1 MEYNNYDEVE
11 IRRRRKRKSQ
21 LMKKKRQQVL
31 RKRFIIM
38 AVVALVIVLAVI
50 IVNVTSGL
58 RKPSGQKAAFASDI
72 IDETQAETQTQ
83 TEAPTEPPLIYAQM
97 AADYQDLSSDS
108 QISSPYAALLDV
120 NNHKII
126 AGKLADTK
134 IYPASMTKVMT
145 LIVVSEHI
153 DSIPESYTF
162 GYEMLNRLFREEASV
177 AGFLEGET
185 VDVEDLLYGLVL
197 PSGADAAEALAT
209 MVAGSNEEFAKLMNA
224 KCAELGLKHTQFMN
238 PTGLYDEEQYTTTSE
253 MAMIMEY
260 AMKDELRAK
269 VLGTY
274 QYKTKAT
281 TQHPEGIQLT
291 STMYSRIYGNEAPG
305 VLVTGGKTGYTNE
318 AGSCLVSYAITNK
331 GNAYV
336 FCTGGA
342 TYKWAPVYD
351 EIYVYK
357 NIIPESAKDLETETT
372 KMSPNN

>member
-1 MEYNNYDEVE
+1 MEYDNYNEVE
-11 IRRRRKRKSQ
+11 IRRDRKRKAQ
-21 LMKKKRQQVL
+21 LRRKKRQRAL
-31 RKRFIIM
+31 RIKLIIM
-38 AVVALVIVLAVI
+38 TVAAILIAVVI
-50 IVNVTSGL
+50 INVTSGL
-58 RKPSGQKAAFASDI
+58 RKTSKQKAAFASDI
-72 IDETQAETQTQ
+72 IAETYAENETQTQ
-83 TEAPTEPPLIYAQM
+83 QPTEPPLIYSQM
-97 AADYQDLSSDS
+97 AADYKDLSSDTH
-108 QISSPYAALLDV
+108 IASPYAALLDV

-126 AGKLADTK
+126 AGKLADSK

-145 LIVVSEHI
+145 LIVVSENI
-153 DSIPESYTF
+153 DKMPQTYTF
-162 GYEMLNRLFREEASV
+162 GFEMLNRLYMEEASV

-185 VDVEDLLYGLVL
+185 VDVEDLMYGLVL
-197 PSGADAAEALAT
+197 PSGADAAEALAI
-209 MVAGSNEEFAKLMNA
+209 MVAGSNEEFAKLMNE
-224 KCAELGLKHTQFMN
+224 KCKELGLKYTHFTN
-238 PTGLYDEEQYTTTSE
+238 PTVLYDEEQYTTPSE

-260 AMKDELRAK
+260 AMKDETRAK

-281 TQHPEGIQLT
+281 AQHPEGIQLT

-318 AGSCLVSYAITNK
+318 AGSCLVSYSVTNK

-342 TYKWAPVYD
+342 TYRWAPVYD

>member
-1 MEYNNYDEVE
+1 MEYDNYDEAA
-11 IRRRRKRKSQ
+11 IRRERKRRSQ
-21 LMKKKRQQVL
+21 LKKKKRQQALRRKIIIAASLVL
-31 RKRFIIM
+31 
-38 AVVALVIVLAVI
+38 AAVLAVV

-58 RKPSGQKAAFASDI
+58 KESSKEKAAYASDI
-72 IDETQAETQTQ
+72 IVETQAETQ
-83 TEAPTEPPLIYAQM
+83 TEAPTEPPLIYSQM
-97 AADYQDLSSDS
+97 AENYQDLSSDT
-108 QISSPYAALLDV
+108 QIASPYAALLDV

-145 LIVVSEHI
+145 LIVVSENL
-153 DSIPESYTF
+153 DKMPETYTF
-162 GYEMLNRLFREEASV
+162 GFEMLNRLYREEASV

-185 VDVEDLLYGLVL
+185 VDVEDLMYGLLL
-197 PSGADAAEALAT
+197 PSGADAAEALAIMT
-209 MVAGSNEEFAKLMNA
+209 AGSNEEFAKLMNA
-224 KCAELGLKHTQFMN
+224 KCEELGLKYTHFAN
-238 PTGLYDEEQYTTTSE
+238 PTGLYDEEQYTTPSE

-281 TQHPEGIQLT
+281 AQHPEGIQLT

-305 VLVTGGKTGYTNE
+305 VLVTGGKTGFTNE
-318 AGSCLVSYAITNK
+318 AGSCLVSYAVTNK

-342 TYKWAPVYD
+342 TYRWAPVYD

-357 NIIPESAKDLETETT
+357 NIIPASAKDLETETT

>member
-1 MEYNNYDEVE
+1 MEYNNYNEVE
-11 IRRRRKRKSQ
+11 IRRDRKRKAQ
-21 LMKKKRQQVL
+21 LRRKKRQRAL
-31 RKRFIIM
+31 RIKLIIM
-38 AVVALVIVLAVI
+38 TVAAIVIAVVI
-50 IVNVTSGL
+50 INVTSGL
-58 RKPSGQKAAFASDI
+58 RKTSKQKAAFASDI
-72 IDETQAETQTQ
+72 IAETYAENETQTQ
-83 TEAPTEPPLIYAQM
+83 QPTEPPLIYSQM
-97 AADYQDLSSDS
+97 AADS
-108 QISSPYAALLDV
+108 
-120 NNHKII
+120 
-126 AGKLADTK
+126 K

-145 LIVVSEHI
+145 LIVVSENI
-153 DSIPESYTF
+153 DKMPQTYTF
-162 GYEMLNRLFREEASV
+162 GFEMLNRLYMEEASV

-185 VDVEDLLYGLVL
+185 VDVEDLMYGLVL
-197 PSGADAAEALAT
+197 PSGADAAEALAI
-209 MVAGSNEEFAKLMNA
+209 MVAGSNEEFAKLMNE
-224 KCAELGLKHTQFMN
+224 KCQELGLKYTHFTN
-238 PTGLYDEEQYTTTSE
+238 PTGLYDEEQYTTPSE

-260 AMKDELRAK
+260 AMKDETRAK

-281 TQHPEGIQLT
+281 AQHPEGIQLT

-318 AGSCLVSYAITNK
+318 AGSCLVSYAVTNK

-342 TYKWAPVYD
+342 TYRWAPVYD